1 MHCAL
6 RITGRSQTA
15 CLVSMHSLVRG
26 AYARGRGS
34 RSASSRCFYALSR
47 ARCLC
52 TSRQAGPLL
61 LQDRFYA
68 LSRARCLCTLS
79 SRWRR
84 RGSTVS
90 MHSLVRGAYALYVL
104 MDAEQVRQQVSMH
117 SLVRGAY
124 ALVTAINAQRG
135 KVSMHSLVRGAYAPT
150 AHWPSSWPTSVSM
163 HSLVRGAY
171 APEPTPTPE
180 PTPVSMHSLV
190 RGAYAPSAA
199 RRRSLTSRFY
209 ALSRARCLCTF
220 PHRVVIRHVAGFLC
234 TLSCEVPMH
243 SADATT
249 LDVWFL
255 FLCTLSC
262 EVPMHRSHL
271 SRHGK

>member
-1 MHCAL
+1 MHK
-6 RITGRSQTA
+6 GS
-15 CLVSMHSLVRG
+15 VR
-26 AYARGRGS
+26 RL
-34 RSASSRCFYALSR
+34 SAVLWF
-47 ARCLC
+47 
-52 TSRQAGPLL
+52 
-61 LQDRFYA
+61 
-68 LSRARCLCTLS
+68 LCTLS
-79 SRWRR
+79 CEVPMHDREGRGRR
-84 RGSTVS
+84 R
-90 MHSLVRGAYALYVL
+90 
-104 MDAEQVRQQVSMH
+104 DAD
-117 SLVRGAY
+117 
-124 ALVTAINAQRG
+124 
-135 KVSMHSLVRGAYAPT
+135 VSMHSLVRGAYAPT